1 MEHDFWHER
10 WTQGQIGFHE
20 PQANALLVRWFDALE
35 LSAGQRIFL
44 PLCGKTLDIHWLL
57 ERGMHVVGVE
67 LSELAVR
74 QLFDELGVAPAVSH
88 VGALKRY
95 SAVGIDVFVGDI
107 FSLDADTLGS
117 VDAIYDRAALVAL
130 PDAMR
135 VRYAE
140 HLVSL
145 TDRVRQLVI
154 CVEYD
159 QAVMNGPPFAIHEAD
174 IRSYYDD
181 VYQLESLARISVAG
195 GLKGRCPAHEQV
207 WLLTR

>member
-1 MEHDFWHER
+1 MEHDFWHDR

-44 PLCGKTLDIHWLL
+44 PLCGKSLDIHWLL
-57 ERGMHVVGVE
+57 KRGMQVVGVE
-67 LSELAVR
+67 LSELAIR
-74 QLFDELGVAPAVSH
+74 QLFDELEVAPAVSH

-95 SAVGIDVFVGDI
+95 SADGIDVFVGDI
-107 FSLDADTLGS
+107 FSLDADNVGS

-135 VRYAE
+135 ARYTE
-140 HLVSL
+140 HLVAL
-145 TDRVRQLVI
+145 TERVRQLVI

-159 QAVMNGPPFAIHEAD
+159 QALMNGPPFAIHEAD

-181 VYQLESLARISVAG
+181 VYQLESLARVSVAG